1 MKKQKELPH
10 YDMVETIH
18 RNIANPEL
26 EQINQAVKN
35 LINASTIKEKNSIL
49 TGLVTE
55 LINSDAVDINLI
67 EQLIKNK
74 RKE

>member
-1 MKKQKELPH
+1 MRKQKELPQ

-18 RNIANPEL
+18 RNIPNPEL
-26 EQINQAVKN
+26 EQINQAVEHLTN
-35 LINASTIKEKNSIL
+35 VSSVKEKNSIL

-55 LINSDAVDINLI
+55 LINGDAVDIKVI
-67 EQLIKNK
+67 EQLIKSK